1 MIIINCPNIQA
12 QVRIGPGL
20 SAAGT
25 SGAFLALPLTGPVDH
40 LDHLILLTIA
50 DIMIACLVDHL
61 PNHLIN
67 RVTE

>member
-1 MIIINCPNIQA
+1 MINCPNIQA

-20 SAAGT
+20 AAAGA

-50 DIMIACLVDHL
+50 DIMIS
-61 PNHLIN
+61 
-67 RVTE
+67 